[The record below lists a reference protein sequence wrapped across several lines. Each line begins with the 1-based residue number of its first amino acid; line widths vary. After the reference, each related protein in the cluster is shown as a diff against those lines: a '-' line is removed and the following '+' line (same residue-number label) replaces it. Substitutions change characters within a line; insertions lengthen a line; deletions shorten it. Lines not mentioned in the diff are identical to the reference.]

1 MSKYLGVGFLGHKW
15 MSNLLQNRQDD
26 FQSGPMILHFHPVY
40 QSYSSFT
47 FSPTLDIVAGF
58 NFTILKGLIYKYFLL
73 DCDFSFNS
81 LNNFGGK
88 MDVSNVS

>member
-1 MSKYLGVGFLGHKW
+1 MP
-15 MSNLLQNRQDD
+15 NLLQNRQDD

-40 QSYSSFT
+40 PSYNSFT
-47 FSPTLDIVAGF
+47 FSPTMDIVAGF

-81 LNNFGGK
+81 LNNFGGR